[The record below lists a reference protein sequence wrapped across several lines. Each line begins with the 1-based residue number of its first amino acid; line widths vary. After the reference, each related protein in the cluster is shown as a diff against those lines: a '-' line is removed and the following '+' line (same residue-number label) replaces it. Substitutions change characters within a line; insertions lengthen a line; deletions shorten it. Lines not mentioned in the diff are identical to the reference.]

1 MTDDK
6 IIMIYNPLNL
16 PIDKFREYNV
26 EKYHFLST
34 ILDILV
40 YHQQV
45 KKKYD
50 LTADGIFRHFQEQ
63 NLMIEKEREKF
74 NLAIAQLKGSGMID
88 FTDEGIIGLT
98 NKGLDAYDSQIFHSI
113 AANIYTA
120 ERSNHLAKV
129 AIIAASLLSVIS
141 IVCSIIIG
149 YISNT

>member
-1 MTDDK
+1 MDK
-6 IIMIYNPLNL
+6 VTMIYNPLNL
-16 PIDKFREYNV
+16 PIDKLREYNV

-50 LTADGIFRHFQEQ
+50 LTVDGIYRHFQEQ

>member
-1 MTDDK
+1 MDK
-6 IIMIYNPLNL
+6 VTMIYNPLNL
-16 PIDKFREYNV
+16 PIDKLREYNV

-34 ILDILV
+34 VLDILV

-120 ERSNHLAKV
+120 ECSNHLAKV

>member
-1 MTDDK
+1 MDK
-6 IIMIYNPLNL
+6 VTMIYNPLNL
-16 PIDKFREYNV
+16 PIDKLREYNV

-34 ILDILV
+34 ILDVLV
-40 YHQQV
+40 YHLQV

-98 NKGLDAYDSQIFHSI
+98 NKGLDAYDCQIFHSI

>member
-1 MTDDK
+1 MDK
-6 IIMIYNPLNL
+6 VTMIYNPLNI
-16 PIDKFREYNV
+16 PIDKLREYNV

-34 ILDILV
+34 VLDILV

-141 IVCSIIIG
+141 IVCSIITG

>member
-1 MTDDK
+1 
-6 IIMIYNPLNL
+6 MIYNPLNL
-16 PIDKFREYNV
+16 PIDKLREYNV

-34 ILDILV
+34 ILDVLV
-40 YHQQV
+40 YHLQV

-74 NLAIAQLKGSGMID
+74 NLAIAQLKGSGMIE

-98 NKGLDAYDSQIFHSI
+98 NKGLDAYDCQIFHSI

>member
-1 MTDDK
+1 
-6 IIMIYNPLNL
+6 
-16 PIDKFREYNV
+16 
-26 EKYHFLST
+26 
-34 ILDILV
+34 
-40 YHQQV
+40 
-45 KKKYD
+45 
-50 LTADGIFRHFQEQ
+50 
-63 NLMIEKEREKF
+63 
-74 NLAIAQLKGSGMID
+74 MID

>member
-1 MTDDK
+1 
-6 IIMIYNPLNL
+6 MIYNPLNL
-16 PIDKFREYNV
+16 PIDKLREYNV

-34 ILDILV
+34 VLDILV

-63 NLMIEKEREKF
+63 NLMIEKERVKF

-98 NKGLDAYDSQIFHSI
+98 NKGLDAYDSQIFHNI

>member
-1 MTDDK
+1 MDK
-6 IIMIYNPLNL
+6 VTMIYNPLNL
-16 PIDKFREYNV
+16 PIDKLREYNV

-34 ILDILV
+34 ILDVLV
-40 YHQQV
+40 YHLQV

-74 NLAIAQLKGSGMID
+74 NLAIAQLKGSGMIE

-98 NKGLDAYDSQIFHSI
+98 NKGLDAYDCQIFHSI

>member
-6 IIMIYNPLNL
+6 VTMIYNPLNL
-16 PIDKFREYNV
+16 PIDKLREYNV

-34 ILDILV
+34 ILDVLV
-40 YHQQV
+40 YHLQV

-98 NKGLDAYDSQIFHSI
+98 NKGLDAYDCQIFHSI

>member
-1 MTDDK
+1 
-6 IIMIYNPLNL
+6 MIYNPLNL
-16 PIDKFREYNV
+16 PIDKLREYNV

-34 ILDILV
+34 ILDVLV
-40 YHQQV
+40 YHLQV

-98 NKGLDAYDSQIFHSI
+98 NKGLDAYDCQIFHSI

>member
-1 MTDDK
+1 MDK
-6 IIMIYNPLNL
+6 VTMIYNPLNL
-16 PIDKFREYNV
+16 PIDKLREYNV

-34 ILDILV
+34 VLDILV

-141 IVCSIIIG
+141 IVCSIITG